1 MSLLQ
6 ALGYFFSEA
15 LRTLVANW
23 RSSVV
28 AVGTCALSLFVGG
41 FFLMVGTNVAAAVE
55 DWQAAMKISVFLS
68 GDPAPAELERLRAQ
82 IAAAPWI
89 DSAEIVDRVDAR
101 RRFEEA
107 FPSIAEALGKQ
118 SDLDLPASIEG
129 VLLPTLID
137 DVAFTDW
144 VGTLEG
150 DELVDAVDDDRDW
163 IGSLRRVAVWSRT
176 AGVGLGLA
184 LLIAAGLTIA
194 AVVRLVAVQYLDEI
208 SVLRLVGATEFFV
221 RGPFVAEGVLQGL
234 AGSLVSLV
242 ALALT
247 RWTLLREGGEALW
260 VDLLFGGFL
269 TSLQSVAVLAL
280 GTAAGLAGALFA
292 IRREALVPATDD

>member
-1 MSLLQ
+1 MSLAQ
-6 ALGYFFSEA
+6 ALSYFFSEA
-15 LRTLVANW
+15 ARTLIANW

-41 FFLMVGTNVAAAVE
+41 FFLMVGTNVAGAVD
-55 DWQAAMKISVFLS
+55 DWQGAMKISVFLA

-82 IAAAPWI
+82 VAAAPWI
-89 DSAEIVDRVDAR
+89 ASAEIVDRSEAK
-101 RRFEEA
+101 RRFDLA
-107 FPSIAEALGKQ
+107 FPSVAEALGEQ

-129 VLLPTLID
+129 VLASSSID
-137 DVAFTDW
+137 EPAFLEW
-144 VGTLEG
+144 VTSLEA
-150 DELVDAVDDDRDW
+150 DEFVDAVDDDRDW
-163 IGSLRRVAVWSRT
+163 IGSLRRAAAWSRT

-184 LLIAAGLTIA
+184 LLIAAALTIA
-194 AVVRLVAVQYLDEI
+194 AVVRLAAVQYLDEI

-221 RGPFVAEGVLQGL
+221 RGPFVAEGILQGL
-234 AGSLVSLV
+234 AGSLVSLA

-247 RWTLLREGGEALW
+247 RWTLIREAGEALW

-269 TSLQSVAVLAL
+269 TGLQSFAVVAL

-292 IRREALVPATDD
+292 IRREALVPGDE

>member
-1 MSLLQ
+1 MSLAQ
-6 ALGYFFSEA
+6 ALSYFFSEA
-15 LRTLVANW
+15 ARTLLANW

-41 FFLMVGTNVAAAVE
+41 FFLMVGTNVAGAVD
-55 DWQAAMKISVFLS
+55 DWQGAMKISVFLA

-82 IAAAPWI
+82 VVAAPWI
-89 DSAEIVDRVDAR
+89 ASAETVDRGEAR
-101 RRFEEA
+101 RRFDLA
-107 FPSIAEALGKQ
+107 FPSVAEALGEQ

-129 VLLPTLID
+129 VLVTSTLD
-137 DVAFTDW
+137 EAAFAAW
-144 VGTLEG
+144 VEDLES
-150 DELVDAVDDDRDW
+150 DEFVDAVDDDRDW
-163 IGSLRRVAVWSRT
+163 ISSLRRAAAWSRT

-184 LLIAAGLTIA
+184 LLIAAALTIA
-194 AVVRLVAVQYLDEI
+194 AVVRLAAVQYLDEI

-234 AGSLVSLV
+234 AGSVVSLA

-247 RWTLLREGGEALW
+247 RWTLIREAGEALW

-269 TSLQSVAVLAL
+269 TGLQSFAVLAL
-280 GTAAGLAGALFA
+280 GTTAGLAGALFA
-292 IRREALVPATDD
+292 IRREALVPAEE